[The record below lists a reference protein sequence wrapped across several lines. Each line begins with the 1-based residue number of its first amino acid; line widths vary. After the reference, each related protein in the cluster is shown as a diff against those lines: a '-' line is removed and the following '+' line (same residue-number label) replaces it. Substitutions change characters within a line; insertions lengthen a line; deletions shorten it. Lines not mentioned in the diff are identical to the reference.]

1 MVFALSC
8 TSAAAERV
16 FFLVDAMFGEDQ
28 RTCLADQ
35 VQVGVMLRYNKRMV
49 GLRLDSK
56 VVSSRSGVNR
66 YMFTHFFHF
75 NVHLARD
82 FQIKNFMQ
90 FGALLVASSDRNL
103 RDFERF
109 SGLGQPTATHLR

>member
-1 MVFALSC
+1 MQIACNLGPKVASPTVNFYIEICSFRCSSSAVFGLLKKAGFASQDSRRIAARMVFALSC

-49 GLRLDSK
+49 GY
-56 VVSSRSGVNR
+56 G
-66 YMFTHFFHF
+66 
-75 NVHLARD
+75 
-82 FQIKNFMQ
+82 
-90 FGALLVASSDRNL
+90 
-103 RDFERF
+103 
-109 SGLGQPTATHLR
+109 

>member
-49 GLRLDSK
+49 G
-56 VVSSRSGVNR
+56 
-66 YMFTHFFHF
+66 
-75 NVHLARD
+75 
-82 FQIKNFMQ
+82 
-90 FGALLVASSDRNL
+90 
-103 RDFERF
+103 
-109 SGLGQPTATHLR
+109 